1 MTASTTLAMKAAFLA
16 LALATAAGSTNA
28 QTAPAKDPTAD
39 ATLLR
44 AGFLTGHPDLRYRL
58 HGLEETK
65 QGKFEDAMRFFQRAG
80 YYGDKPSQGM
90 VAEML
95 WNGQGVERDRALAYV
110 WMDLA
115 AERGYR
121 PFLILRE
128 RYWEAMNE
136 AERDRAIAEGQAIY
150 ARYGD
155 AASQPR
161 LDAVLRREH
170 RQATGSRT
178 GFTGNLQ
185 IFVAGPDGSMEQ
197 IDGSKFY
204 DPKYWDPVQYRA
216 LQDAIWMKPR
226 VGTVHVGD
234 TEKVTGAQPSAS
246 SRIPANAVETDA
258 HEPVTPERNE
268 TDLGSGKPK

>member
-1 MTASTTLAMKAAFLA
+1 MSLSSNLLSEAALLAVAMIG
-16 LALATAAGSTNA
+16 ATGATIA

-39 ATLLR
+39 AALLR
-44 AGFLTGHPDLRYRL
+44 AGFLSGHPDLRYRL

-65 QGKFEDAMRFFQRAG
+65 QGRFQDAMRFFQRAG

-90 VAEML
+90 VAELL
-95 WNGQGVERDRALAYV
+95 WNGEGVERDRALAYV

-121 PFLILRE
+121 PFLIRRE
-128 RYWEAMNE
+128 RYWKEMDE
-136 AERDRAIAEGQAIY
+136 AERERALSEGQALY

-155 AASQPR
+155 AAAQPR
-161 LDAVLRREH
+161 LDAVLRRER

-185 IFVAGPDGSMEQ
+185 IFVAGPDGTMEQ

-216 LQDAIWMKPR
+216 LQDAIWLKPR
-226 VGTVHVGD
+226 IGTVHLGD
-234 TEKVTGAQPSAS
+234 TEKILDSQQPAS
-246 SRIPANAVETDA
+246 SRIPATPAESDSR
-258 HEPVTPERNE
+258 EPETPERNE
-268 TDLGSGKPK
+268 VDLGAKEPR

>member
-1 MTASTTLAMKAAFLA
+1 MTTPTTLRMKATFLA
-16 LALATAAGSTNA
+16 LALAALGGSASA
-28 QTAPAKDPTAD
+28 QAPPEKDPTSD
-39 ATLLR
+39 AALLR

-58 HGLEETK
+58 HGLEEAK
-65 QGKFEDAMRFFQRAG
+65 QGKFEDALRFFQRAG

-90 VAEML
+90 VAEIL
-95 WNGQGVERDRALAYV
+95 WKGQGMERDRALAYV

-128 RYWEAMNE
+128 RYWEEMNE
-136 AERDRAIAEGQAIY
+136 AERARAIAEGQAIY

-161 LDAVLRREH
+161 LDAVLRRER

-185 IFVAGPDGSMEQ
+185 IFVAGPDGTMEQ

-226 VGTVHVGD
+226 IGTVQVGD
-234 TEKVTGAQPSAS
+234 TEKVMDSQPPAS
-246 SRIPANAVETDA
+246 SRIPPTAVETDDN
-258 HEPVTPERNE
+258 EPKTPERNE
-268 TDLGSGKPK
+268 ADLGSSKPQ